1 MAHPAYGMIRPVT
14 ATASVLLCDNPG
26 HMTLDGTNTWLLQGP
41 GSDEF
46 VVVDPGP
53 DDEAH
58 ITRLAAVG
66 RIPLVLISHRH
77 GDHTEGI
84 DRLVAATGAT
94 VRSVG
99 SGFLRGL
106 GGALADGE
114 VIEAAG
120 VRITVMATPGHT
132 SDSLSF
138 VMDDAVL
145 TADTVLGRGT
155 TVIDGE
161 DGSLADYLASLRR
174 LQGLG
179 PRTVPPGHGPE
190 LADLA
195 AVVAMYLAH
204 REERLGQVR
213 DALRTLGEEAT
224 PRQVVEHVYADVDE
238 KLWEA
243 AEQSVRAQL
252 DYLRNPVE

>member
-1 MAHPAYGMIRPVT
+1 MC
-14 ATASVLLCDNPG
+14 SSDL
-26 HMTLDGTNTWLLQGP
+26 NTWLLQGP

-114 VIEAAG
+114 VIDSKAARENYRLIRREAG
-120 VRITVMATPGHT
+120 RDWTPIEVFIHWEGEPLICAH
-132 SDSLSF
+132 SGWEIPS
-138 VMDDAVL
+138 AYGE
-145 TADTVLGRGT
+145 AD
-155 TVIDGE
+155 E
-161 DGSLADYLASLRR
+161 
-174 LQGLG
+174 
-179 PRTVPPGHGPE
+179 
-190 LADLA
+190 
-195 AVVAMYLAH
+195 
-204 REERLGQVR
+204 
-213 DALRTLGEEAT
+213 
-224 PRQVVEHVYADVDE
+224 
-238 KLWEA
+238 
-243 AEQSVRAQL
+243 
-252 DYLRNPVE
+252 

>member
-1 MAHPAYGMIRPVT
+1 MSHPAYGILRPVT
-14 ATASVLLCDNPG
+14 ETASVLLCDNPG
-26 HMTLDGTNTWLLQGP
+26 HMTLDGTNTWLLRGP

-53 DDEAH
+53 DDDAH
-58 ITRLAAVG
+58 ITRLAAAG

-84 DRLVAATGAT
+84 DRLVAASGAT

-106 GGALADGE
+106 GGPLSDGE

-138 VMDDAVL
+138 ILDDAVL

-161 DGSLADYLASLRR
+161 DGNLSDYLESLRR

-179 PRTVPPGHGPE
+179 SLTVLPGHGPE
-190 LADLA
+190 LHDVS
-195 AVVAMYLAH
+195 AVAAMYLAH

-213 DALRTLGEEAT
+213 EALRTLGEDAT
-224 PRQVVEHVYADVDE
+224 ARQVVEHVYADVDE

-252 DYLRNPVE
+252 DYLRRE